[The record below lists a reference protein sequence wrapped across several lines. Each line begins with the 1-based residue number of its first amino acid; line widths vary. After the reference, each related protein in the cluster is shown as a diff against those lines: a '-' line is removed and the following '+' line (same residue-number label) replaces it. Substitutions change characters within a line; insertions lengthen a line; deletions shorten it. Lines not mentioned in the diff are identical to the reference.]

1 MLTMKRNRN
10 TEIELNNE
18 KGIGQLQA
26 PCKHPIGVSK
36 TDGGISFPLGNLT
49 TTFNI
54 YTFHKS

>member
-36 TDGGISFPLGNLT
+36 TDGGISFPLGKFDHNL
-49 TTFNI
+49 
-54 YTFHKS
+54 